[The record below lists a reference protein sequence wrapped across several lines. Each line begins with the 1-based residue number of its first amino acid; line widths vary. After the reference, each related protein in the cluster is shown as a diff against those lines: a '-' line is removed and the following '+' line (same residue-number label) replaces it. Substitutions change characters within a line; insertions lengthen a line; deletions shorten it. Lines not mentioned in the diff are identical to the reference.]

1 MRPPPSQTPKISSI
15 FWWIC
20 LKLWHT
26 TWIFELCVTILRK
39 IHQKCSKTY
48 DLGGWWSHPCSQLS
62 ARGMWSINM
71 INPIII
77 CILALVA
84 EYSDFW
90 VVCHN
95 FKQNSSKMLIS
106 GGWWSHRSSQ
116 LSARALWTIIWSILI
131 CSLRL
136 DIPVASYWWFL
147 VVCHNFKRNHL
158 KNLTWNKQK
167 IKIRSKNK

>member
-1 MRPPPSQTPKISSI
+1 MRITVNTGATTTPLESWFSRY
-15 FWWIC
+15 FWWIL
-20 LKLWHT
+20 LK
-26 TWIFELCVTILRK
+26 IVTHNLNFWVVCHNFK
-39 IHQKCSKTY
+39 QIHQKCSKTY

-90 VVCHN
+90 VMCHN

-136 DIPVASYWWFL
+136 DILVASYWWFL

-158 KNLTWNKQK
+158 KNLTRNKQK
-167 IKIRSKNK
+167 